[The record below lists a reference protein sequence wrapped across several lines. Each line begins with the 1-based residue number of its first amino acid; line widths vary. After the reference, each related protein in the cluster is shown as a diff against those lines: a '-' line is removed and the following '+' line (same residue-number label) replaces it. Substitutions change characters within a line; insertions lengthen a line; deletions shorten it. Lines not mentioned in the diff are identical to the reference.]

1 MTFYIVKPEVA
12 GCIGSD
18 TVGDRTV
25 YPPVIEQLQY
35 EFEDWLGD
43 DVVSSVGV
51 WVGTKSLQEAL
62 EAIGVTGLSFKPV
75 DVIKAKQFNQ
85 WNPGGLKLPQF
96 LWFDIIGKAGVDDF
110 GRSPDHS
117 YRAVVSQRALDVM
130 KNFKL
135 EFAKI
140 EELQTPAKHVNP

>member
-1 MTFYIVKPEVA
+1 MKFFLVKPEVA
-12 GCIGSD
+12 GCLGSD

-25 YPPVIEQLQY
+25 HPPVVEQLEY

-51 WVGTKSLQEAL
+51 WVGTKRLQESLQ
-62 EAIGVTGLSFKPV
+62 AIGVTGLSFKPV
-75 DVIKAKQFNQ
+75 HVIKARQFNQ

-96 LWFDIIGKAGVDDF
+96 LWFDITGKAGMDDF

-117 YRAVVSQRALDVM
+117 YRVVVSQRALDVM
-130 KNFKL
+130 KTFKL

-140 EELQTPAKHVNP
+140 EEFQAPAKHVNP